1 MHHAA
6 GSTGLYL
13 DKTKY
18 CGNAYGP
25 DRPGLVSALAKA
37 LIDAKGN
44 IETTRMARLGDECNI
59 TMLVSFTEQT
69 KEEEALSEPPGR
81 IRACGAPAAGRGPA
95 RRDEEEVDRSR
106 WRRGSFRGLISGLVY
121 QMTTYLASGV

>member
-1 MHHAA
+1 MHNAA
-6 GSTGLYL
+6 GSTGFYL

-18 CGNAYGP
+18 IVNAYGP

-69 KEEEALSEPPGR
+69 KEEAEAFGKSQWSKLLIHANFDGTKYQIGDWDTFEP
-81 IRACGAPAAGRGPA
+81 
-95 RRDEEEVDRSR
+95 
-106 WRRGSFRGLISGLVY
+106 LI
-121 QMTTYLASGV
+121 